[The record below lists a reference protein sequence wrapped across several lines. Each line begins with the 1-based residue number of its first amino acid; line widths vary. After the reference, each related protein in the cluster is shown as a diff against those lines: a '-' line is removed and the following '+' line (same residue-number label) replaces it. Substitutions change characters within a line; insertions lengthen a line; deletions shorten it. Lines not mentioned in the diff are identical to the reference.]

1 VVDSTRLALG
11 CMLLLFALSF
21 PATKAATQ
29 GLGVGTATAVRFI
42 LAAALLLPFA
52 WRGLRR
58 MGPAGRPLFLAG
70 ALGLGVQAVAM
81 VAGIDAGSAS
91 LGALVLGLEP
101 IGIAVAA
108 ALVGGES
115 LDRITIAALGLGF
128 GGVAIVSGAVTQPL
142 EDIPLDAVAFLL
154 LTVVTFSGY
163 TVTIRR
169 LSQRAAPI
177 VVATVTTLGGLVV
190 VFPLLLLELARG
202 DALTDAASRSTA
214 VGATFNGVATSVGY
228 VLFARV
234 IAVRASASLAVTLY
248 LLPPLAVLCSWA
260 ILGERPQL
268 RHAIGGALVL
278 LAVAIAERGRRRAP
292 TVVAT

>member
-1 VVDSTRLALG
+1 
-11 CMLLLFALSF
+11 MLLLFALSF

-29 GLGVGTATAVRFI
+29 GLGVGTATAVRFV
-42 LAAALLLPFA
+42 LAASLLLPFA
-52 WRGLRR
+52 WRGMQR
-58 MGPAGRPLFLAG
+58 MGPAGRPLFVAG
-70 ALGLGVQAVAM
+70 ALGLGVQAAAM

-115 LDRITIAALGLGF
+115 LDRLTIVALGVGF
-128 GGVAIVSGAVTQPL
+128 AGVAVVSGAVTQPL
-142 EDIPLDAVAFLL
+142 AEIPLGAVAFLL

-169 LSQRAAPI
+169 LSQRAEPI

-202 DALTDAASRSTA
+202 DALTDAASLSTG

-234 IAVRASASLAVTLY
+234 IAVRASASLAVILY

-260 ILGERPQL
+260 ILGEEPQL

-278 LAVAIAERGRRRAP
+278 LAVGIAERGRRRVP